1 MFDWAALAARTG
13 IRLLLQSHNHPVINQ
28 PVTRRRWQWGQRI
41 ACFIGRRLRQRGGG
55 AVRACSWAAGEA
67 NPAEERSSRAP
78 VAHRHVPERAR
89 HGTALR
95 PTHPP
100 ARRVG
105 SRGLPRCCAVEGGSR
120 DSAKANC
127 VGSRMGRERGT
138 RPPPKPGKRALWT
151 QVQLPGTEL
160 HVCTKLALVCDLVAC
175 PTGCSRLVTTPPLVM
190 IQVATLAPK
199 AQSWFSGR
207 SAKRSRAGCGISA
220 SAPRCT
226 FLAAPPW
233 QGMLSGG
240 RAPAQT
246 TQRGRK
252 GSAVNVGVRD
262 SHYELT

>member
-89 HGTALR
+89 HSTALR

-160 HVCTKLALVCDLVAC
+160 QVCTKVDLVRDQSIQWTSC
-175 PTGCSRLVTTPPLVM
+175 IGLGPLGRLVPHPST
-190 IQVATLAPK
+190 QVHVYGEISLSHPWCNCYFEHSQFSVCKWPCAFLTLPCEL
-199 AQSWFSGR
+199 QR
-207 SAKRSRAGCGISA
+207 
-220 SAPRCT
+220 
-226 FLAAPPW
+226 
-233 QGMLSGG
+233 LSGC
-240 RAPAQT
+240 PDHCQT
-246 TQRGRK
+246 VQEATDAVG
-252 GSAVNVGVRD
+252 VNVRVI
-262 SHYELT
+262 SK